1 MSSERLE
8 QIQRVV
14 DKNGGPEKVYAAAM
28 SGTQDGGTTLRSV
41 MQSLPQDG
49 QKAVTAAVI
58 KRMGLATPGAQ
69 DAAGDVFSAATFLT
83 NWNKVSP
90 EAKRALFDRYGAG
103 FSQNIDRL
111 AQVASNIKQGA
122 KVYANPSGTAN
133 RAAALTYGGGLVAS
147 LFDPSLI
154 TTGSLVAGGIG
165 ANLSARLLTNPRVVA
180 ALAQTT
186 KLPQGA
192 IIGHLQ
198 AMRQAAE
205 RTGDEDLALAA
216 GALDKARDQESSS
229 ANGGY
234 AER

>member
-1 MSSERLE
+1 IFHGLEMSRKPWAY
-8 QIQRVV
+8 Q
-14 DKNGGPEKVYAAAM
+14 KVFYTNPYRP
-28 SGTQDGGTTLRSV
+28 S
-41 MQSLPQDG
+41 
-49 QKAVTAAVI
+49 
-58 KRMGLATPGAQ
+58 MGLATPGAQ
-69 DAAGDVFSAATFLT
+69 DDAGNVFSAATFLT

-103 FSQNIDRL
+103 FSQNIDRV

-122 KVYANPSGTAN
+122 KIYANPSGTAN
-133 RAAALTYGGGLVAS
+133 RAAALTYGGALVAS

-154 TTGSLVAGGIG
+154 STGSLVAGGVG
-165 ANLSARLLTNPRVVA
+165 ANLSARLMTNPRVVA

-198 AMRQAAE
+198 AMRQAAQ

-216 GALDKARDQESSS
+216 DALG
-229 ANGGY
+229 NL
-234 AER
+234 